1 MKYFYKPIYIFLIS
15 LTFFLNL
22 SLRNSLSFSEKIND
36 INLKEEIKKGNFLIG
51 LKQYLGKNSI
61 DEDSLSIQTNDKF
74 LRIESANGLRH
85 KSKEVKIVFKKI
97 PLEKPYIFEK
107 LVSKPFASFESA
119 KRESEILLKQ
129 GLKPK
134 ITMPSHWE
142 IWLPIKDK
150 DKVNKY
156 FKIKRTIIKHEIIP
170 FLINKYTFQKLKGP
184 ISLVSN
190 DVIKI
195 NNTDYGKIF
204 YLIKD
209 SYGTWTL
216 VQKLSFAEYL
226 KGVLPHEIGANSPL
240 EALKAQAVI
249 ARTWAIYNSNRF
261 EADKFHLCVT
271 TQCQVY
277 KPQITN
283 ENIEKAIID
292 TKNKV
297 LVFEDK
303 PINAFYHASN
313 GGISASSG
321 ESWKM
326 SDYPYLTSEFDFMNF
341 EKKYLQSSVKER
353 ESLKYFLQSDK
364 NNFFGKDH
372 HLFRWKRKVTD
383 KEILNLLQRNAL
395 ANKNSKILDLK
406 VIKRGTSG
414 RVIKLEISQVN
425 PMSKVTLVKDDIR
438 KALNFLPS
446 NLFIIDK
453 LNDNLWVFTGGGFGH
468 GVGLSQSG
476 AIEMAKIGYP
486 YQKILKRY
494 YKKTKI
500 LNFMN
505 LQK

>member
-1 MKYFYKPIYIFLIS
+1 MKYFYKPIHIFLIS

-22 SLRNSLSFSEKIND
+22 SIRNSLSFSEKIND

-240 EALKAQAVI
+240 EA
-249 ARTWAIYNSNRF
+249 
-261 EADKFHLCVT
+261 
-271 TQCQVY
+271 
-277 KPQITN
+277 
-283 ENIEKAIID
+283 
-292 TKNKV
+292 
-297 LVFEDK
+297 
-303 PINAFYHASN
+303 
-313 GGISASSG
+313 
-321 ESWKM
+321 
-326 SDYPYLTSEFDFMNF
+326 
-341 EKKYLQSSVKER
+341 
-353 ESLKYFLQSDK
+353 
-364 NNFFGKDH
+364 
-372 HLFRWKRKVTD
+372 
-383 KEILNLLQRNAL
+383 
-395 ANKNSKILDLK
+395 
-406 VIKRGTSG
+406 
-414 RVIKLEISQVN
+414 
-425 PMSKVTLVKDDIR
+425 
-438 KALNFLPS
+438 
-446 NLFIIDK
+446 
-453 LNDNLWVFTGGGFGH
+453 
-468 GVGLSQSG
+468 
-476 AIEMAKIGYP
+476 
-486 YQKILKRY
+486 
-494 YKKTKI
+494 
-500 LNFMN
+500 
-505 LQK
+505 